1 MTWGNASGNANDA
14 TQTLRIYKVNNRPY
28 THNVSKSHHQK
39 ANCKQM
45 PIRQVKDRLNKN
57 RTMTT
62 VTVRMPDDVVN
73 AMKQIAPLRG
83 FAGYQTLLKLYISE
97 GLRRDELLLDPPVNK
112 FIQALLAQGVPADV
126 IEQASREIARN
137 ELQ

>member
-1 MTWGNASGNANDA
+1 
-14 TQTLRIYKVNNRPY
+14 
-28 THNVSKSHHQK
+28 
-39 ANCKQM
+39 M

>member
-1 MTWGNASGNANDA
+1 MSVD
-14 TQTLRIYKVNNRPY
+14 RV
-28 THNVSKSHHQK
+28 K
-39 ANCKQM
+39 A
-45 PIRQVKDRLNKN
+45 RLSKN

>member
-1 MTWGNASGNANDA
+1 
-14 TQTLRIYKVNNRPY
+14 RV
-28 THNVSKSHHQK
+28 K
-39 ANCKQM
+39 A
-45 PIRQVKDRLNKN
+45 RLSKN

>member
-1 MTWGNASGNANDA
+1 
-14 TQTLRIYKVNNRPY
+14 
-28 THNVSKSHHQK
+28 
-39 ANCKQM
+39 
-45 PIRQVKDRLNKN
+45 
-57 RTMTT
+57 MTT